1 MALYSDAAIVRA
13 VVKAH
18 LHGQLIENVFFLRTK
33 NANIPDNEIAAT
45 VRDKI
50 LNYMQ
55 QSVSDE
61 YVAFGVTVQEIF
73 PVKRD
78 PYELALTRAG
88 LQVGLAA
95 PSLVAAIVSLKTGF
109 GGRRNRG
116 RKYVAGLLRDNIDQ
130 SIIDAPRVT
139 SMQSEWDSINSWF
152 QQSNNL
158 SNLTWGILHRTLNGA
173 PVPLDANAYVP
184 ITSVVVQS
192 IAGSMRTR
200 RPGRGA

>member
-1 MALYSDAAIVRA
+1 MANYSDAAIVRA
-13 VVKAH
+13 VIKAH
-18 LHGQLIENVFFLRTK
+18 LHGQLIENVFYLRTK
-33 NANIPDNEIAAT
+33 NAGIPDNEIADSVHT
-45 VRDKI
+45 QI
-50 LNYMQ
+50 LNRMTQ
-55 QSVSDE
+55 EVSEE

-78 PYELALTRAG
+78 PFEKAVNQAG
-88 LQVGLAA
+88 IQVGLAA
-95 PSLVAAIVSLKTGF
+95 PSLVAAIVSLKTGL

-139 SMQSEWDSINSWF
+139 SMQTQWNAM
-152 QQSNNL
+152 QQFFTATNNL
-158 SNLTWGILHRTLNGA
+158 SNLTWGILHRTLNGQ
-173 PVPLDANAYVP
+173 PVPLDANAYTPV
-184 ITSVVVQS
+184 TSVVVQA